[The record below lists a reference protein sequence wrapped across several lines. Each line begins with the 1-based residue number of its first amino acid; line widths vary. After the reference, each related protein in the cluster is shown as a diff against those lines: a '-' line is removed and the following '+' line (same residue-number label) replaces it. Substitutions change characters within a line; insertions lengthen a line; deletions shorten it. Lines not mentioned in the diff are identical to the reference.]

1 MIKIE
6 KINSIIRNLFGKK
19 INDDDDLIKK
29 NILDSFNFLVLV
41 TELEKQFKIKINLK
55 NQNIRSFSTIN
66 KIHKFIEKKLKN

>member
-1 MIKIE
+1 MIKIK

-41 TELEKQFKIKINLK
+41 TELEKKFKIKINLK